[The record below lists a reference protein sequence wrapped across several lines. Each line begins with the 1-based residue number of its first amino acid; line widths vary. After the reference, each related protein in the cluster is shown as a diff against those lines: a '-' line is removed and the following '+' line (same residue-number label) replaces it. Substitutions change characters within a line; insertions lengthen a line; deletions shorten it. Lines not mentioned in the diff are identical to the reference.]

1 MKCNKVFIMAT
12 AAVMIAQNIL
22 AQDDMYFTPRK
33 KAQGATAV
41 TSQVVDDDAPY
52 RYRIPADATDEEY
65 VDYGNS
71 DRDVD
76 EYNRRG
82 SSAGDYSQ
90 RPVYDDSVT
99 ISRQEYEDY
108 AYSRQM
114 ERFDDYNGRFTLI
127 VNDPWYYD
135 SWYSPY
141 YDSYYWGTSW
151 YYPWYSSYSW
161 YDPWYRSSYWGW
173 GYGWHR
179 PYYSYYRP
187 YYYRPYYGRTS
198 YRRGGYITNRST
210 PYGRSSYGYGNRSNS
225 VYRGGSSASRGSAR
239 TPQTPSSTRR
249 STFGNNSSRGGYIGN
264 SSTYGG
270 SSSSTRSSGSFGNSS
285 TTRSSGSFG
294 NSGSFGGG
302 GTRSGGG
309 GFSGGGSRGGGSH
322 GGGRR

>member
-1 MKCNKVFIMAT
+1 MKCNKVFIIAT

-33 KAQGATAV
+33 KAQGTTTV

-52 RYRIPADATDEEY
+52 RYRILADAADGET

-114 ERFDDYNGRFTLI
+114 ERFDDYNGRITLI

-135 SWYSPY
+135 PWYSPY
-141 YDSYYWGTSW
+141 YGSYYWGTSW

-161 YDPWYRSSYWGW
+161 YDPWYRYSYWGW
-173 GYGWHR
+173 SYGWHR

-187 YYYRPYYGRTS
+187 YYYGPYYVRTA
-198 YRRGGYITNRST
+198 YRRVGWLTQRTT
-210 PYGRSSYGYGNRSNS
+210 PYG
-225 VYRGGSSASRGSAR
+225 
-239 TPQTPSSTRR
+239 
-249 STFGNNSSRGGYIGN
+249 
-264 SSTYGG
+264 
-270 SSSSTRSSGSFGNSS
+270 
-285 TTRSSGSFG
+285 
-294 NSGSFGGG
+294 
-302 GTRSGGG
+302 
-309 GFSGGGSRGGGSH
+309 
-322 GGGRR
+322 

>member
-1 MKCNKVFIMAT
+1 MKYNKFFIIAT

-52 RYRIPADATDEEY
+52 RYRIPADAADGET

-82 SSAGDYSQ
+82 GYSQ
-90 RPVYDDSVT
+90 QQAQDDSVT

-108 AYSRQM
+108 VYSRQM
-114 ERFDDYNGRFTLI
+114 ERFDDYNGRITLI

-135 SWYSPY
+135 PWYSPY
-141 YDSYYWGTSW
+141 YGSYYWGTSW

-161 YDPWYRSSYWGW
+161 YDPWYSRPYWGW
-173 GYGWHR
+173 GYSWNYGRWHAHYAWHR
-179 PYYSYYRP
+179 PYYGYH
-187 YYYRPYYGRTS
+187 RPYYGYTG
-198 YRRGGYITNRST
+198 YRRGGYVNGRPVVNRGS
-210 PYGRSSYGYGNRSNS
+210 
-225 VYRGGSSASRGSAR
+225 YRGV
-239 TPQTPSSTRR
+239 TSTRR
-249 STFGNNSSRGGYIGN
+249 GTINRNGVVERNNTVRRSNAFGGTTSSSSSSRGGYIGN
-264 SSTYGG
+264 SRGYSGG
-270 SSSSTRSSGSFGNSS
+270 SYNGS
-285 TTRSSGSFG
+285 TTRSSG
-294 NSGSFGGG
+294 NSFGGG
-302 GTRSGGG
+302 SYSGGSTRSGGG
-309 GFSGGGSRGGGSH
+309 GFSGGGSRGGGVSH